1 METIKELDWNWYW
14 LGYSMGVNSRK
25 QIKDSPDR
33 VVNMGKMGVI
43 TIPSELQK
51 TSYFMGLMVGRRK
64 IIQSL
69 NIVQI
74 TTTIGKKGLNTADM
88 LTLAIGKVDGIRG
101 QYVDIPV
108 YINKNAADNRGV
120 AGFQLKVVYNT
131 DYLELVNISKSVYW
145 TGSFVSNT
153 STSGVILAQG
163 VKEIAEQHDM
173 VICYIRFLVKNTVP
187 LNVSSIPLS
196 IIGQAGTGT
205 GSELLT
211 LINNELYYITPIKLE
226 SGEVLLDAI
235 ITEPEKIGSIT
246 YPSSGTSTIGTGN
259 SSVSYE
265 FTANLGFPSG
275 IGGGTGGNSGV
286 YAYVNVYLDG
296 VLIGQEKVNIQEGEH
311 KYKGKIPIKL
321 PSLDKG
327 KITYEIVIED
337 ETGFAY
343 VFIKA
348 GALFILESEVKREEA
363 GQIELEPFNRGV
375 IDRFW
380 ITDFV
385 IFEKFKQSGS
395 SPVDLTVIDEI
406 MVITDKDTFTIHQ
419 QLNNSNSDTMMIT
432 DKVIF
437 ERYKDGKLVV
447 DPVDITVN
455 ENIYITDILT
465 VDMIKV
471 QDNQSEDNM
480 QITDN
485 VTFER
490 YKDGKLVVDP
500 INIKV
505 REKINITDSLT
516 VTNMNIHDNQ
526 SEDNMNITDIV
537 TFTKRK

>member
-1 METIKELDWNWYW
+1 METIKRMDWNWYW
-14 LGYSMGVNSRK
+14 LGYSHGVNSRK
-25 QIKDSPDR
+25 QIKESPDR

-43 TIPSELQK
+43 TIPTELQK
-51 TSYFMGLMVGRRK
+51 TSYFIGLMVGRRK

-88 LTLAIGKVDGIRG
+88 LTLAVGKVEGVRG
-101 QYVDIPV
+101 QYIDIPV
-108 YINKNAADNRGV
+108 YINNNAADNRGV
-120 AGFQLKVVYNT
+120 AGFQLKMSYNT
-131 DYLELVNISKSVYW
+131 DYLDFISISKSVYW

-163 VKEIAEQHDM
+163 VKEIVDKQDV

-187 LNVSSIPLS
+187 LGVSGIPLS
-196 IIGQAGTGT
+196 IVGQAGTGT

-211 LINNELYYITPIKLE
+211 LINDELYYITPIRLE
-226 SGEVLLDAI
+226 SGEVTLEAV

-246 YPSSGTSTIGTGN
+246 IPSSGTSTIGTGD

-275 IGGGTGGNSGV
+275 LTGSGTGGTSGV

-321 PSLDKG
+321 PSLEKG
-327 KITYEIVIED
+327 KISYEIVVED

-348 GALFILESEVKREEA
+348 GALFMLESEVKREEV
-363 GQIELEPFNRGV
+363 GEIELEPFNRV
-375 IDRFW
+375 AIDRFK

-385 IFEKFKQSGS
+385 VFEKFKQGGS
-395 SPVDLTVIDEI
+395 VPLDLTIIDNI
-406 MVITDKDTFTIHQ
+406 MVITDKETVTIHQ
-419 QLNNSNSDTMMIT
+419 QLNNSNADMMKVT

-447 DPVDITVN
+447 DPIDITVK
-455 ENIYITDILT
+455 EKINIIDSLT
-465 VDMIKV
+465 VDKFKEK
-471 QDNQSEDNM
+471 DNQSEDNM
-480 QITDN
+480 
-485 VTFER
+485 
-490 YKDGKLVVDP
+490 K
-500 INIKV
+500 
-505 REKINITDSLT
+505 
-516 VTNMNIHDNQ
+516 
-526 SEDNMNITDIV
+526 ITDIV
-537 TFTKRK
+537 TFTKSK